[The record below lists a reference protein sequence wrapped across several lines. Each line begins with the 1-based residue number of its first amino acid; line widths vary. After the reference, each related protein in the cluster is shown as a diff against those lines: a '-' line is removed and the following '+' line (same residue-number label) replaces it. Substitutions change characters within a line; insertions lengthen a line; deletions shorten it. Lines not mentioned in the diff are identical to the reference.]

1 LNVLFVDPS
10 LRSTG
15 IYALQAGAT
24 ISETF
29 KTDQDHIEALGA
41 IARYFSDPAKWYDA
55 LVIEDYAFSRASQSV
70 SKNAEVGGII
80 RGWFAYYKKP
90 VVEVGIST
98 WKSICGIKLK
108 KDTAK
113 AKKAYIDEAFRRYGI
128 HFDSTDAVD
137 AYLIFYACK
146 QILDHKVK
154 ETEAMTRLWVRLK
167 AAGIDTL

>member
-1 LNVLFVDPS
+1 MNILFVDPS
-10 LRSTG
+10 MRSSG

-24 ISETF
+24 VSETF
-29 KTDQDHIEALGA
+29 KTESDHIDALGE
-41 IARYFSDPAKWYDA
+41 IARYFESPAKYFDA

-98 WKSICGIKLK
+98 WKSICGIKIK
-108 KDTAK
+108 KDTKK
-113 AKKAYIDEAFRRYGI
+113 AQKAYIDEAFSSYGI

-137 AYLIFYACK
+137 AYLIYYACK

-167 AAGIDTL
+167 AAGIDSL